1 MSNILGRLKALQFI
15 FHGGVSFQG
24 GVFPVFRTINYA
36 LTGKCLIIH

>member
-24 GVFPVFRTINYA
+24 GGGGFLFSGP
-36 LTGKCLIIH
+36 LIML